1 MTSYKEPLVRLSGN
15 RLITTSLAVSHH
27 FGKKHAHVLRD
38 IQLLECSP
46 EFGASNFRLSSY
58 TTSQGKQ
65 LPMYEITRDGF
76 SFLCMGFTGRAA
88 AQWKEKYIAAFNAL
102 EQQALQ
108 APTAP
113 FRLEAHMATL
123 AQGMTALLA
132 QNQLVHRYIALLEMN
147 QKSKRRIKRE
157 DEAIIR
163 QLHDEGMRQADIA
176 RLLRI
181 SATSVNR
188 ILHGEYKFSD
198 SPAGKGI
205 SELLE
210 EMLARE
216 QAQLSAALIT
226 LPHDSEVRS

>member
-1 MTSYKEPLVRLSGN
+1 M
-15 RLITTSLAVSHH
+15 
-27 FGKKHAHVLRD
+27 
-38 IQLLECSP
+38 
-46 EFGASNFRLSSY
+46 
-58 TTSQGKQ
+58 
-65 LPMYEITRDGF
+65 
-76 SFLCMGFTGRAA
+76 
-88 AQWKEKYIAAFNAL
+88 
-102 EQQALQ
+102 Q

-113 FRLEAHMATL
+113 SRLETHMATL

-147 QKSKRRIKRE
+147 QKTKRRIKRE

-181 SATSVNR
+181 SATSINR

-216 QAQLSAALIT
+216 QAQLSAALVA
-226 LPHDSEVRS
+226 LPQDAEVRS

>member
-15 RLITTSLAVSHH
+15 RLITTSLAVSNH
-27 FGKKHAHVLRD
+27 FQRNHKDVLSAIRSLD
-38 IQLLECSP
+38 CSP
-46 EFGASNFRLSSY
+46 EFNKRNFTPITY
-58 TTSQGKQ
+58 TDGRGRQK
-65 LPMYEITRDGF
+65 PAYEITRDGF

-113 FRLEAHMATL
+113 SRLEAHMATL

-147 QKSKRRIKRE
+147 QKTKRRIKRE

-198 SPAGKGI
+198 SPVGKGI

-216 QAQLSAALIT
+216 QAQLSAALVA
-226 LPHDSEVRS
+226 LPQDAEVRS